1 MTVPPITKKQAYN
14 LGGRKALQGFLAV
27 FIIFEL
33 FLLLLET
40 RGDFAN
46 GILFFISAQADS
58 FTLGFYGL
66 ILLLSFL
73 FGRLAG
79 KIILIDNKNHIL
91 IALLFASCITILL
104 LGGLYVISLL
114 TPIYIVRMSPLI
126 WTIAVTQLAIWLTT
140 TWAIRRTTIARD

>member
-66 ILLLSFL
+66 ILLL
-73 FGRLAG
+73 GV
-79 KIILIDNKNHIL
+79 
-91 IALLFASCITILL
+91 
-104 LGGLYVISLL
+104 LYVISLL